1 MRRYRW
7 PAAVAAAG
15 VLVLL
20 PGCLTLFS
28 KTDIV
33 RSEET
38 RRPVKF
44 ESVEAAETF
53 NKVVKDQDGN
63 LGGAYF
69 GVPFITLYHR
79 DRKLSETAKFND
91 AVARCDTDQDGTITA
106 QEADIFAK
114 LCKCE

>member
-1 MRRYRW
+1 MRSYRL

-15 VLVLL
+15 VFTLL

-28 KTDIV
+28 KTDVV
-33 RSEET
+33 RPEEA

-44 ESVEAAETF
+44 ETVEAAETF
-53 NKVVKDQDGN
+53 NKVVKEQKGH

-69 GVPFITLYHR
+69 GVPFVTLYNR
-79 DRKLSETAKFND
+79 DRVLSESAKFND

-106 QEADIFAK
+106 HEADIFAK
-114 LCKCE
+114 VCKCE